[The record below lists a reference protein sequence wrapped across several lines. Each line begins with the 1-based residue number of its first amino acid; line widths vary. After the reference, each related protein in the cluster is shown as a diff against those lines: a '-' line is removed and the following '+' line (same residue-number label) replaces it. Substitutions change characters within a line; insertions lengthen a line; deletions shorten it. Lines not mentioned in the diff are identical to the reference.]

1 MWGVIRMRTFRRST
15 RNAAPRM
22 KRPKPR
28 ASEKQRTL
36 ERHFGSRQP
45 SKNKFINALYW
56 GIRRCQ
62 FWLCFYDDGKRHLE
76 NNHPNSH
83 ISEVEIDVED
93 LLQNPFNTQPP
104 GLDQL
109 VQLTGFNRKWIMFM
123 YRNFKQK
130 CSNGRMTESQ
140 WRIVFRSLFP
150 QANDSM
156 FVDRLYSAIVKNKQH
171 QQITFEDL
179 ILCLW
184 ELTDDRKSSEMSNS
198 HINSSARA
206 QFAFH
211 LMDVEGKGRVDESG
225 FYKYTRCVFALTAS
239 HQVIDAA
246 AIGLPAGSI
255 YRSKSADDD
264 LKPLSPLIARFSSKR
279 FKELDE
285 DRDGFITVRD
295 IEREIELQHNESI
308 CLKSLKEF
316 TSEILDDDDD
326 DDEEEDQD
334 TNPLL
339 SPSTSGSKKDL

>member
-45 SKNKFINALYW
+45 TRNRFINAIYW
-56 GIRRCQ
+56 GFRRCQ
-62 FWLCFYDDGKRHLE
+62 FWLCFYDDE
-76 NNHPNSH
+76 
-83 ISEVEIDVED
+83 IEIDVED
-93 LLQNPFNTQPP
+93 LLSNPFNTQPP

-109 VQLTGFNRKWIMFM
+109 VQLTGFDRKWIMFM
-123 YRNFKQK
+123 YRNFKLK

-150 QANDSM
+150 QANDSA
-156 FVDRLYSAIVKNKQH
+156 FVDRLYSAIIKNKQH

-179 ILCLW
+179 IICLW
-184 ELTDDRKSSEMSNS
+184 ELSDDGKSSEMSNS
-198 HINSSARA
+198 HINPSSRA

-211 LMDVEGKGRVDESG
+211 LMDVEGKGRVDVAG
-225 FYKYTRCVFALTAS
+225 FIKYTRCVFALTAS
-239 HQVIDAA
+239 HQVIDAVT
-246 AIGLPAGSI
+246 IGLPAGSI

-264 LKPLSPLIARFSSKR
+264 LKPLSPLIARFSAKR

-285 DRDGFITVRD
+285 DRDGYITVRD
-295 IEREIELQHNESI
+295 IEREIEIQQNEAI
-308 CLKSLKEF
+308 CLKSLKNF
-316 TSEILDDDDD
+316 TIK
-326 DDEEEDQD
+326 EEEDD
-334 TNPLL
+334 EDVDINPLL
-339 SPSTSGSKKDL
+339 SPSTSGGSKKRD

>member
-1 MWGVIRMRTFRRST
+1 MRTFRRST

-22 KRPKPR
+22 KRPRPR

-45 SKNKFINALYW
+45 SKNKFLNAIYW
-56 GIRRCQ
+56 AIRRCQ
-62 FWLCFYDDGKRHLE
+62 FWLCFYDD
-76 NNHPNSH
+76 
-83 ISEVEIDVED
+83 EVEIDVED
-93 LLQNPFNTQPP
+93 LLSNPFNTQPP

-150 QANDSM
+150 QANDST

-171 QQITFEDL
+171 QHITFEDL

-184 ELTDDRKSSEMSNS
+184 ELSDGGKSSEMSNS

-211 LMDVEGKGRVDESG
+211 LMDLEGTGRVDESG

-239 HQVIDAA
+239 HQMIDAA

-295 IEREIELQHNESI
+295 IERELEVQHDSI
-308 CLKSLKEF
+308 RLKSLKDF
-316 TSEILDDDDD
+316 SYAL
-326 DDEEEDQD
+326 EEDYENAD
-334 TNPLL
+334 EDPLL
-339 SPSTSGSKKDL
+339 APSSSCSSKKDN

>member
-62 FWLCFYDDGKRHLE
+62 FWLCFYDD
-76 NNHPNSH
+76 
-83 ISEVEIDVED
+83 EVEIDVED

-150 QANDSM
+150 QANDST

-316 TSEILDDDDD
+316 TSEILDNDD